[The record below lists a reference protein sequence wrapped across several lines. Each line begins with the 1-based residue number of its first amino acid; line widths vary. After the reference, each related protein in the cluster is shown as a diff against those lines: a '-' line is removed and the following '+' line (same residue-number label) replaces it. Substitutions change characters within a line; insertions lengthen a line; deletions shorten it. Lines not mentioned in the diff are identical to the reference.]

1 MIDCTLRWSRYE
13 LVFVGGCHLAAAVAA
28 LQAGLGVWLGAA
40 MTAVVV
46 SSLLGY
52 LRERMETFFRF
63 GDNGVAALQPTLFIA
78 QEFVRI
84 GYRGRVIE
92 AELPVVRYLS
102 EFLIVLRLLP
112 VNGGGEFID
121 LVLWPDSMRRSEE
134 RRLRRYL
141 RFESARGLR
150 DA

>member
-1 MIDCTLRWSRYE
+1 MINCTLRWSRYE
-13 LVFVGGCHLAAAVAA
+13 FVFISGCHLVAATSA

-40 MTAVVV
+40 ATAVVV
-46 SSLLGY
+46 ASFLGY
-52 LRERMETFFRF
+52 LRERLTTFYRF
-63 GDNGVAALQPTLFIA
+63 ESNGVAGLQPTLFIA

-92 AELPVVRYLS
+92 TELPVVKYLS

-121 LVLWPDSMRRSEE
+121 LVLWPDSVRRSEE

-141 RFESARGLR
+141 RFELPGSLR